1 MPRKKYENTRIKTY
15 NKLKELGIANEKD
28 IQKLQIEDLKKI
40 TNDEDVQ
47 NIILLR
53 EHIKNRTTLD
63 YFNDIENKKE
73 GLNRDEYNKLY
84 EILRLNEKD
93 YVGEKGQKAKEL
105 QEKIVKFGLVM
116 NKRETDEE
124 EKALISLFPLEIKF
138 IINQLLDFINVYY
151 PSRDYF
157 EELRAETEKRKSEK
171 TEV

>member
-15 NKLKELGIANEKD
+15 NKLKELGIVNEKD

-73 GLNRDEYNKLY
+73 GEMK
-84 EILRLNEKD
+84 NE
-93 YVGEKGQKAKEL
+93 
-105 QEKIVKFGLVM
+105 
-116 NKRETDEE
+116 
-124 EKALISLFPLEIKF
+124 
-138 IINQLLDFINVYY
+138 
-151 PSRDYF
+151 
-157 EELRAETEKRKSEK
+157 
-171 TEV
+171 

>member
-1 MPRKKYENTRIKTY
+1 MPRKKQENTRLITY

-73 GLNRDEYNKLY
+73 GEMK
-84 EILRLNEKD
+84 NE
-93 YVGEKGQKAKEL
+93 
-105 QEKIVKFGLVM
+105 
-116 NKRETDEE
+116 
-124 EKALISLFPLEIKF
+124 
-138 IINQLLDFINVYY
+138 
-151 PSRDYF
+151 
-157 EELRAETEKRKSEK
+157 
-171 TEV
+171 

>member
-15 NKLKELGIANEKD
+15 NKLKELGIANEKE

-73 GLNRDEYNKLY
+73 GEMK
-84 EILRLNEKD
+84 NE
-93 YVGEKGQKAKEL
+93 
-105 QEKIVKFGLVM
+105 
-116 NKRETDEE
+116 
-124 EKALISLFPLEIKF
+124 
-138 IINQLLDFINVYY
+138 
-151 PSRDYF
+151 
-157 EELRAETEKRKSEK
+157 
-171 TEV
+171 

>member
-1 MPRKKYENTRIKTY
+1 MPRKKYENIRIKTY

-73 GLNRDEYNKLY
+73 GEMK
-84 EILRLNEKD
+84 NE
-93 YVGEKGQKAKEL
+93 
-105 QEKIVKFGLVM
+105 
-116 NKRETDEE
+116 
-124 EKALISLFPLEIKF
+124 
-138 IINQLLDFINVYY
+138 
-151 PSRDYF
+151 
-157 EELRAETEKRKSEK
+157 
-171 TEV
+171 